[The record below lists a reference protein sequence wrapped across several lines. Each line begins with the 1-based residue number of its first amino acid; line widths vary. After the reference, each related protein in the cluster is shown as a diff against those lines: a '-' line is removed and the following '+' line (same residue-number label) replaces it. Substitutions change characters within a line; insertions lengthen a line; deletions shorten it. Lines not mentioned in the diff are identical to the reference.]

1 MGINMGS
8 FVSDD
13 QIQKIGVRGGG
24 GGGGGGGLKELKN
37 KDVLFVECL

>member
-13 QIQKIGVRGGG
+13 QIQKIGMGGG
-24 GGGGGGGLKELKN
+24 GGVGGLKEQKN
-37 KDVLFVECL
+37 KDVLFVECF

>member
-13 QIQKIGVRGGG
+13 QIQKIGVQGVEGVGGVG
-24 GGGGGGGLKELKN
+24 
-37 KDVLFVECL
+37 

>member
-13 QIQKIGVRGGG
+13 QIQKIGM
-24 GGGGGGGLKELKN
+24 GGLKELKN
-37 KDVLFVECL
+37 KDVLFVECF

>member
-13 QIQKIGVRGGG
+13 QIQKIGVRGVEGVGG
-24 GGGGGGGLKELKN
+24 VG
-37 KDVLFVECL
+37 